1 MAKLRVE
8 KMQELIKQELS
19 QIILREMKDPR
30 IGFVTVTQVRM
41 SSDLF
46 RAEVYLSLLGSD
58 EETKQTLE
66 VLTKSLGFLRTEI
79 SKRIRM
85 RQAPEL
91 VLKLDDSL
99 EYSANIQRL
108 LAALE
113 RTPRRHLLIAPRSI
127 QIGGSHGRVD
137 TETFTD

>member
-1 MAKLRVE
+1 
-8 KMQELIKQELS
+8 
-19 QIILREMKDPR
+19 
-30 IGFVTVTQVRM
+30 
-41 SSDLF
+41 
-46 RAEVYLSLLGSD
+46 
-58 EETKQTLE
+58 

-108 LAALE
+108 LL
-113 RTPRRHLLIAPRSI
+113 
-127 QIGGSHGRVD
+127 QIEKEPKH
-137 TETFTD
+137 E